1 MLKISTQEGESI
13 IIFYDLF
20 YLLEMRILWS
30 DTDYKDYKGSEISK
44 FEQIQYLLTQYTP
57 SVVNELVPC
66 DTHRK
71 SLGREN
77 PLFRQWFLVFREI
90 SNK

>member
-57 SVVNELVPC
+57 SVVNELVHC
-66 DTHRK
+66 DTYWK